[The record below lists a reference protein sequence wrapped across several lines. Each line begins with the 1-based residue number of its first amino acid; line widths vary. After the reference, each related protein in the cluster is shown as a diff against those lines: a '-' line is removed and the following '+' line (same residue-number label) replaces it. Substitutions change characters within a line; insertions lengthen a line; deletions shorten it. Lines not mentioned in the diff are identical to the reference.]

1 MAQHTKTDWQ
11 EGCWNQLKR
20 HI

>member
-11 EGCWNQLKR
+11 EGC
-20 HI
+20 